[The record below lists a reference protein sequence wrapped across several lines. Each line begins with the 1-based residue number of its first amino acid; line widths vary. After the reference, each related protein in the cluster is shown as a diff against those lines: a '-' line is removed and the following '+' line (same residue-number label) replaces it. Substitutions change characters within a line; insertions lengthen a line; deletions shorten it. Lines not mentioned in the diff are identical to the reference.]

1 MLVESVLQWI
11 TQYGY
16 IAIFSLLVFGI
27 VGLPVPDETL
37 LTFTGFL
44 IYKGKLSLLGA
55 FAAAFGGSVCGITI
69 SYLLGKYLGLAII
82 HRYGK
87 YLHLTETRLH
97 RVHYW
102 FERVGKFALTIGY
115 YIPGVRHFTAY
126 VAGSAELEY
135 PVFAVYA
142 YTGAFIWVSTFFSI
156 GYFFGDHWEQ
166 LLEAVHHHLIL
177 FAQVAAVLVV
187 VYLAWW
193 WWTKGRKAN
202 S

>member
-1 MLVESVLQWI
+1 MFVDTVLAWI
-11 TQYGY
+11 TQYGCV
-16 IAIFSLLVFGI
+16 AIFSLLVFGI

-44 IYKGKLSLLGA
+44 IFKGKLSLWGA
-55 FAAAFGGSVCGITI
+55 FLAAFGGSVCGITI
-69 SYLLGKYLGLAII
+69 SFLLGRWLGLKIF

-87 YLHLTETRLH
+87 YLHLTETRLY

-135 PVFAVYA
+135 PVFAAYA
-142 YTGAFIWVSTFFSI
+142 YSGAFLWVTSFFAL
-156 GYFFGDHWEQ
+156 GYFFGERWQQ
-166 LLEAVHHHLIL
+166 LLEVVHHNLVHV
-177 FAQVAAVLVV
+177 AQAAGAMVLL
-187 VYLAWW
+187 YLGWW
-193 WWTKGRKAN
+193 YWRKGRA
-202 S
+202 

>member
-1 MLVESVLQWI
+1 MIVDTVLHWI

-16 IAIFSLLVFGI
+16 VAIFSLLVFGI

-44 IYKGKLSLLGA
+44 IYKGKLSLFGA

-69 SYLLGKYLGLAII
+69 SFLLGHWLGLKII

-87 YLHLTETRLH
+87 YIHLTEARLQK
-97 RVHYW
+97 VHFW
-102 FERVGKFALTIGY
+102 FEKVGKFALTIGY

-142 YTGAFIWVSTFFSI
+142 YSGAFLWVSSFLSL
-156 GYFFGDHWEQ
+156 GYFFGDQWQ
-166 LLEAVHHHLIL
+166 SLLEVVHDNLIHV
-177 FAQVAAVLVV
+177 AQAAAAGLLI
-187 VYLAWW
+187 YLGWW
-193 WWTKGRKAN
+193 WWARGRKPV
-202 S
+202 

>member
-1 MLVESVLQWI
+1 MLVETVLEWI

-16 IAIFSLLVFGI
+16 VAIFSLLVLGI

-44 IYKGKLSLLGA
+44 IYKGKLSLWGA
-55 FAAAFGGSVCGITI
+55 FFAAFGGSACGITI
-69 SYLLGKYLGLAII
+69 SFLLGRWLGLKII

-142 YTGAFIWVSTFFSI
+142 YSGAFIWVTTFFCL
-156 GYFFGDHWEQ
+156 GYFFGDQWQQ
-166 LLEAVHHHLIL
+166 LLEAVHHNLIHV
-177 FAQVAAVLVV
+177 AQAAGVLVLI
-187 VYLAWW
+187 YLAWW
-193 WWTKGRKAN
+193 YFNRTRKA
-202 S
+202 